1 MYYIDIHN
9 HILYGVD
16 DGARSPQ
23 TTAKMLQIA
32 YEDGIRAIIC
42 TPHYLAG
49 KYETTQQERELRI
62 KHLRGVSEKFY
73 PGLQLYAGCEYF
85 PSSANIVDEVEQGHC
100 GTLAGSKY
108 LLTEFSPETPGY
120 WIEQRLLEMISGG
133 FWPIVAH
140 AERYSAFENADF
152 SVHIASFCYIQVNAN
167 SVLGVAGTKE
177 KKIAKRMLNDHI
189 VSFVASDAHGTHQRK
204 PVLSECAKYI
214 ESHYGTAY
222 MEELFYKNPKSII
235 DNIRI

>member
-9 HILYGVD
+9 HILHGID
-16 DGARSPQ
+16 DGSQSPQ

-42 TPHYLAG
+42 TPHYLPG
-49 KYETTQQERELRI
+49 RYETEKAEREIRV
-62 KHLRGVSEKFY
+62 KHLRSVSEKFF
-73 PGLQLYAGCEYF
+73 PGLQLYEGCEYF
-85 PSSANIVDEVEQGHC
+85 PSTRNIAEDIEMGRS

-120 WIEQRLLEMISGG
+120 WMEQRLLEIVSSGY
-133 FWPIVAH
+133 WPVVAH
-140 AERYSAFENADF
+140 AERYAAFDNADF
-152 SVHIASFCYIQVNAN
+152 SFHIASFCYIQVNA
-167 SVLGVAGTKE
+167 SSILGTAGARE
-177 KKIAKRMLNDHI
+177 KKIAKRMLNDYL
-189 VSFVASDAHGTHQRK
+189 VSFIASDAHGTHQRK

-214 ESHYGTAY
+214 ETHYGAER
-222 MEELFYKNPKSII
+222 METLFYRNPKSII